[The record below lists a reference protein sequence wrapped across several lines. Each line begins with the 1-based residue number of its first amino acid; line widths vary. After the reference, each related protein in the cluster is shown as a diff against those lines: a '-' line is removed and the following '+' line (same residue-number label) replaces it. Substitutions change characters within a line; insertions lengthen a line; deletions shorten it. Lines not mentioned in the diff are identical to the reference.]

1 MIKDLKSFFFIIYLH
16 YIRVK
21 NFIHSFI
28 VQSSDIKGFLEFQYF
43 FRRQHMIF
51 DIQPNMFKNI
61 FDTYLYDQVKF
72 LEIRIGHVK
81 FKYSS
86 KQENYENLYASKINV
101 NETIKIYYKTVLDFV
116 TSYLTFLKTLPSNS
130 LVPQVG
136 LILHFNKRYD
146 DIEKCWD
153 NYFKVK
159 DDSLIRYKQYQEEC
173 FLNLIIFQKIRAEIP
188 YADEYLIGI
197 DGASNELFSE
207 PWILAPIFRSVK
219 DKYKSI
225 LKDKAFNRYGIKL
238 LATKDLGIT
247 YHVGEVFH
255 SIASGLRHV
264 DEVIDYYG
272 YQNGERL
279 GHGTILGISIDSYV
293 DNHRIISLPTIE
305 LLDNLL
311 WLYHLKAYKNLFKD
325 ISISYLEEH
334 IWKITHFIYDI
345 NGHLGGNS
353 EGINIHH
360 LYLAYKKQF
369 TGLDFVKDEYYLLN
383 CEANFSNKNCIFK
396 NFKNWNEDLLFY
408 SRHCRCFLKKMTR
421 MIQIDTSDKTIIN
434 IYKEAQQYVI
444 NKIACKGIIIETNPV
459 SNANIGEFN
468 SMNDHPIFMMND
480 SFDKDHNHV
489 MVSVNTD
496 DPGVFGTTLKNQ
508 YGFIL
513 QVLIDKVVP
522 MEKALKWIDMTR
534 ENGLNSTFINRTKKT
549 KKEIEEELKEIKR
562 ILEEKLNRRDDNK

>member
-468 SMNDHPIFMMND
+468 SMNDHPIFMIND

-513 QVLIDKVVP
+513 QVLIDKGVP

>member
-1 MIKDLKSFFFIIYLH
+1 MKY
-16 YIRVK
+16 
-21 NFIHSFI
+21 
-28 VQSSDIKGFLEFQYF
+28 
-43 FRRQHMIF
+43 
-51 DIQPNMFKNI
+51 
-61 FDTYLYDQVKF
+61 
-72 LEIRIGHVK
+72 
-81 FKYSS
+81 YSS

-513 QVLIDKVVP
+513 QVLIDKGVP